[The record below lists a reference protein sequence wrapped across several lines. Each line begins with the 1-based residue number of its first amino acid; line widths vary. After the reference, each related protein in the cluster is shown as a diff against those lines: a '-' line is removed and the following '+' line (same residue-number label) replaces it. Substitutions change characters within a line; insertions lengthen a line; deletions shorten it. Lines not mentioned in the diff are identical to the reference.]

1 MNFHQR
7 NPLFPTFLA
16 NEGNVLET
24 VTVDV
29 DGEQTSL
36 LLIDSNGDEGSDFS
50 VRLVIL
56 FSTIKHA
63 PTCLHVA
70 DA

>member
-7 NPLFPTFLA
+7 NPLFSIFLA

-50 VRLVIL
+50 VRLAML

-63 PTCLHVA
+63 PTCLRVA
-70 DA
+70 DV